1 MARNDKRRPKSTAV
15 PTAADPDRDN
25 KYRKTRRYQKRK
37 QLRIENEP
45 MVRRTLRNPV
55 RQALR
60 KQTDANYIHP
70 WVRENPAYRY
80 QPRKYPSASL
90 LGLPREV
97 RQRIMCMLYPL
108 PESGGQYAG
117 YLEKSRRY
125 ERRTALCSRIG
136 ELCCVSPV
144 LYVDMQYVRTQWEE
158 ELRKEEQVRRN
169 QLTKHGVVH
178 RPAIVVG
185 FTTRQGLA
193 KHHVINVKRGK
204 KQSKR
209 SRPPKC
215 WYCEA
220 RHPQGGK
227 HIMLHPHPPQSC

>member
-108 PESGGQYAG
+108 PRAVDNMQATWKSRGGMKGGQRYAAG
-117 YLEKSRRY
+117 LE
-125 ERRTALCSRIG
+125 
-136 ELCCVSPV
+136 
-144 LYVDMQYVRTQWEE
+144 
-158 ELRKEEQVRRN
+158 
-169 QLTKHGVVH
+169 
-178 RPAIVVG
+178 
-185 FTTRQGLA
+185 
-193 KHHVINVKRGK
+193 
-204 KQSKR
+204 
-209 SRPPKC
+209 
-215 WYCEA
+215 
-220 RHPQGGK
+220 
-227 HIMLHPHPPQSC
+227 SCAV